1 MGIRS
6 VLDREE
12 GAAAVE
18 FALIAGLLV
27 ILLFAILQFGM
38 AFWQMQSLRAS
49 VREGARVA
57 SVGGTPSQIDAA
69 VVKASSGALPVGFT
83 GVTVSPAG
91 GCPNP
96 STSIDQSVTV
106 SLDPTKLPKGVQ
118 DVLTINI
125 PLLPQIH
132 LNPQIS
138 GTFRCEI

>member
-1 MGIRS
+1 MRIRS
-6 VLDREE
+6 FLDREE

-18 FALIAGLLV
+18 FALIVGLLV
-27 ILLFAILQFGM
+27 VLLFAILQFGM

-57 SVGGTPSQIDAA
+57 AVGGTTAQIDAA
-69 VVKASSGALPVGFT
+69 VVTASSGALPTGFT

-96 STSIDQSVTV
+96 STSVNQSVTV
-106 SLDPTKLPKGVQ
+106 SLDLTTLPKGTK
-118 DVLTINI
+118 DILTISI

-138 GTFRCEI
+138 GTFRCET